1 MLNRFANYLTDMMYK
16 YFPTAHSSR
25 PVYVYGFE
33 LLLSTGCSVASIMAL
48 SAVFSL
54 VHYALLFL
62 GVFMSLRLFNGG
74 FHAKTYEKC
83 FLVTNAVYL
92 IVLLTSLFVQNIA
105 QISMTGYLLISLF
118 QHVSVQATILVA
130 LTHGSVVTWGR
141 QIEIHAR
148 VHDIHHRADLSIA
161 HLHLHIPLEIMA
173 GEALIHIQS
182 PLVPGLYFPE
192 THGDRGPIFAANGG
206 EGRALPAL
214 ELQFIARQL
223 ARANIFRRGTAVF
236 HLLLIEVAAVG
247 NV

>member
-74 FHAKTYEKC
+74 FHAKTYGKC

-105 QISMTGYLLISLF
+105 QISMTGYLLITVSAATVIYVLSPIK
-118 QHVSVQATILVA
+118 HVNHPLSERQYRHNQKIGRILV
-130 LTHGSVVTWGR
+130 VV
-141 QIEIHAR
+141 
-148 VHDIHHRADLSIA
+148 IA
-161 HLHLHIPLEIMA
+161 VANCILFFYPLPFINPVLISFTLMAVAIMMIIP
-173 GEALIHIQS
+173 
-182 PLVPGLYFPE
+182 
-192 THGDRGPIFAANGG
+192 
-206 EGRALPAL
+206 
-214 ELQFIARQL
+214 QFTE
-223 ARANIFRRGTAVF
+223 RRK
-236 HLLLIEVAAVG
+236 
-247 NV
+247 

>member
-62 GVFMSLRLFNGG
+62 GVFISLRLFNGG
-74 FHAKTYEKC
+74 FHAKTYGKC

-105 QISMTGYLLISLF
+105 QISMTGYLLITVSAATVIYVLSPIK
-118 QHVSVQATILVA
+118 HVNHPLSERQYRHNQKIGRILV
-130 LTHGSVVTWGR
+130 V
-141 QIEIHAR
+141 I
-148 VHDIHHRADLSIA
+148 IA
-161 HLHLHIPLEIMA
+161 VANCILFFYPLPFINPVLISFTLMAVAIMMIIP
-173 GEALIHIQS
+173 
-182 PLVPGLYFPE
+182 
-192 THGDRGPIFAANGG
+192 
-206 EGRALPAL
+206 
-214 ELQFIARQL
+214 QFTE
-223 ARANIFRRGTAVF
+223 RRK
-236 HLLLIEVAAVG
+236 
-247 NV
+247 

>member
-16 YFPTAHSSR
+16 YFTTAHSSR

-74 FHAKTYEKC
+74 FHAKTYGKC

-105 QISMTGYLLISLF
+105 QISMTGYLLITVSAATVIYVLSPIK
-118 QHVSVQATILVA
+118 HVNHPLSERQYRHNQKIGRILV
-130 LTHGSVVTWGR
+130 VV
-141 QIEIHAR
+141 
-148 VHDIHHRADLSIA
+148 IA
-161 HLHLHIPLEIMA
+161 VANCILFFYPLPFINPVLISFTLMAVAIMMIIP
-173 GEALIHIQS
+173 
-182 PLVPGLYFPE
+182 
-192 THGDRGPIFAANGG
+192 
-206 EGRALPAL
+206 
-214 ELQFIARQL
+214 QFTE
-223 ARANIFRRGTAVF
+223 RRK
-236 HLLLIEVAAVG
+236 
-247 NV
+247 

>member
-62 GVFMSLRLFNGG
+62 GVFISLRLFNGG
-74 FHAKTYEKC
+74 FHAKTYGKC

-105 QISMTGYLLISLF
+105 QISMTGYLLITVSAATVIYVLSPIK
-118 QHVSVQATILVA
+118 HVNHPLSERQYRHNQKIGRILV
-130 LTHGSVVTWGR
+130 VV
-141 QIEIHAR
+141 
-148 VHDIHHRADLSIA
+148 IA
-161 HLHLHIPLEIMA
+161 VANCILFFYPLPFINPVLISFTLMAVAIMMIIP
-173 GEALIHIQS
+173 
-182 PLVPGLYFPE
+182 
-192 THGDRGPIFAANGG
+192 
-206 EGRALPAL
+206 
-214 ELQFIARQL
+214 QFTE
-223 ARANIFRRGTAVF
+223 RRK
-236 HLLLIEVAAVG
+236 
-247 NV
+247 

>member
-1 MLNRFANYLTDMMYK
+1 MLNRFANHLTDMMYK

-74 FHAKTYEKC
+74 FHAKTYGKC

-105 QISMTGYLLISLF
+105 QISMTGYLLITVSAATVIYVLSPIK
-118 QHVSVQATILVA
+118 HVNHPLSERQYRHNQKIGRILV
-130 LTHGSVVTWGR
+130 VV
-141 QIEIHAR
+141 
-148 VHDIHHRADLSIA
+148 IA
-161 HLHLHIPLEIMA
+161 VANCILFFYPLPFINPVLISFTLMAVAIMMIIP
-173 GEALIHIQS
+173 
-182 PLVPGLYFPE
+182 
-192 THGDRGPIFAANGG
+192 
-206 EGRALPAL
+206 
-214 ELQFIARQL
+214 QFTE
-223 ARANIFRRGTAVF
+223 RRK
-236 HLLLIEVAAVG
+236 
-247 NV
+247 